1 MGIQLALIV
10 EDNQD
15 LALLFA
21 MTLET
26 AGFLTEISADG
37 HEAIRRLQA
46 VTPDVVLLDLHL
58 PGLPG
63 EEVLRYIRNEVRL
76 AHTRVIVVTADAR
89 AAGLIEGDA
98 DLTLIKPVSMEQL
111 RELTVRLSAKP
122 SGP

>member
-1 MGIQLALIV
+1 MGAQLALIV

-26 AGFLTEISADG
+26 AGFLTEICADG
-37 HEAIRRLQA
+37 NEAIRRLQA
-46 VTPDVVLLDLHL
+46 TIPDVVLLDLHL

-63 EEVLRYIRNEVRL
+63 EEVLRHVRNQTHL
-76 AHTRVIVVTADAR
+76 AHVRIIVVTADAR
-89 AAGLIEGDA
+89 AAELIEEDA
-98 DLTLIKPVSMEQL
+98 DLTLVKPVSMEQL
-111 RELTVRLSAKP
+111 RELTMRLSAKP